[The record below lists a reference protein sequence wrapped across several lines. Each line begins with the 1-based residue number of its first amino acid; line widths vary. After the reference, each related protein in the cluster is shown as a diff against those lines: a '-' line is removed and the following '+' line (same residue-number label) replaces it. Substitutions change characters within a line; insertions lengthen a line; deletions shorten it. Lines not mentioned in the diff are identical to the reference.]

1 MIRRLLISL
10 AVAVLTLGWAG
21 AAAPAQAET
30 TYAACDGVWVVVDY
44 GSLGGGTTTKCATSY
59 ATGTAALKATF
70 GASLENGMVVKV
82 AGKPSKPDVYKHYWS
97 YWQATRKADG
107 SYSGWSYANLGPSAY
122 HPKKGNAEG
131 WHYVSISGSASAP
144 GAKPPVN
151 PVAKPKPSSAKPT
164 ASTTAKPSASP
175 NKTPSGTA
183 TPIVTPTP
191 AETVTPPASSVEPPP
206 TDAGSALPLI
216 VTATVIA
223 AGGAG
228 AGAWWLWKGRTR

>member
-30 TYAACDGVWVVVDY
+30 TYAVCDGVWVVVDY

-59 ATGTAALKATF
+59 ASGTAALKATF

-82 AGKPSKPDVYKHYWS
+82 AGKPSKHDVYKNYWS

-164 ASTTAKPSASP
+164 ASTTKPSASP
-175 NKTPSGTA
+175 NKTPSSTA
-183 TPIVTPTP
+183 TPTVTPTP
-191 AETVTPPASSVEPPP
+191 AETVTPTASSGEPPP